1 MNHKSSSPVVRSTL
15 FACLCLI
22 AVGCAASK
30 KDSGGTSTTT
40 DTSTTASG
48 QGGIISSTGGSGQ
61 GGIISGGGGV
71 GGNGVIDGGLVSK
84 ADAGAACGDPGF
96 ACCAGNSCNGGGC
109 CVAGIC
115 MGEGGT
121 CATLGGGACAAGA
134 CGACGGLGFACCTS
148 TSGGSNATCT
158 APNTICTGGTCERC
172 GAVGYSCC
180 ASGVGGAGVCEPNT
194 LCGAN
199 NKCVACGIPG
209 APCCPGDTC
218 SGGCCYANTCVAENG
233 ACGSNAGTCQAGR
246 CSGCGNASQP
256 CCSKDT
262 CYGGLLCKSGT
273 CNPCGSSGEACCP
286 ASSTSGQCKA
296 GLACVGNGAEAVCA
310 RCGGAGDYCC
320 AGRTCSSGCCSL
332 TTNRCVADTSAC
344 GSLDGG
350 AGGDGPMSQCATG
363 GSPCSALAHFTGT
376 QVLDGKDDEFCAIP
390 SFELT
395 FPSAAKVNEY
405 NGAGGPYRERA
416 VARVGW
422 DATGIHAFIR
432 VYDST
437 FTPAQ
442 AADSLWNGDG
452 VELMFSSSKDVTGL
466 TSSDANTLHVMI
478 SPPNAASV
486 KDYSSSGT
494 PTPLPAANFVTG
506 SDTTGYWVELNL
518 PWPGP
523 APTASAQIKF
533 DMQLNAA
540 DGVSK
545 NGDGQIRDA
554 QAVYYQAAAPA
565 SSPCGSTV
573 YPFCDDRVWC
583 TTTLQP

>member
-1 MNHKSSSPVVRSTL
+1 MSHKPSLQLVRSSL
-15 FACLCLI
+15 FAYLVASLCLL
-22 AVGCAASK
+22 AVGCASSR
-30 KDSGGTSTTT
+30 KDSGTSTNTNTSTTT
-40 DTSTTASG
+40 GGQGGVISNTGGNG
-48 QGGIISSTGGSGQ
+48 QGGIAAGSG
-61 GGIISGGGGV
+61 GAP
-71 GGNGVIDGGLVSK
+71 GNGIDGGFVSK
-84 ADAGAACGDPGF
+84 IDGGPACGDPGF
-96 ACCAGNSCNGGGC
+96 ACCAGNACNGGGC

-121 CATLGGGACAAGA
+121 CATLGGGTCAAGA
-134 CGACGGLGFACCTS
+134 CGTCGAAGLACCTS
-148 TSGGSNATCT
+148 GSGGGSCT
-158 APNTICTGGTCERC
+158 APNTICNGGICERC
-172 GAVGYSCC
+172 GSVGYNCC
-180 ASGVGGAGVCEPNT
+180 ASATGGAGVCEPGA
-194 LCGAN
+194 LCAN

-218 SGGCCYANTCVAENG
+218 AGGCCYANTCVAENG
-233 ACGSNAGTCQAGR
+233 ACGTNAGTCQAGR

-262 CYGGLLCKSGT
+262 CYNGLLCKAGT
-273 CNPCGSSGEACCP
+273 CNPCGNSGEACCP

-296 GLACVGNGAEAVCA
+296 GLACVGGGSDAICA

-320 AGRTCSSGCCSL
+320 AGRTCNSGCCSL
-332 TTNRCVADTSAC
+332 TTNRCVSDTSTC

-350 AGGDGPMSQCATG
+350 AGSDAPLSQCATG
-363 GSPCSALAHFTGT
+363 GSPCSALAHFAGP
-376 QVLDGKDDEFCAIP
+376 QVLDGKDDEFCSIP

-395 FPSAAKVNEY
+395 FQNAAKVTEY
-405 NGAGGPYRERA
+405 NGNGGPYRERA
-416 VARVGW
+416 VARVAW

-432 VYDST
+432 VFDAS

-452 VELMFSSSKDVTGL
+452 VELMFSSSKEVTGL
-466 TSSDANTLHVMI
+466 TSNDANTLHVMI

-494 PTPLPAANFVTG
+494 PTPLPAAYFVSG
-506 SDTTGYWVELNL
+506 SDTTSYWVELNL
-518 PWPGP
+518 PWPGTAP
-523 APTASAQIKF
+523 AAGTQIKF

-545 NGDGQIRDA
+545 NGDSQIRDA
-554 QAVYYQAAAPA
+554 QAVYHQDPAPE

-573 YPFCDDRVWC
+573 YPFCDNRVWC

>member
-1 MNHKSSSPVVRSTL
+1 MP
-15 FACLCLI
+15 C
-22 AVGCAASK
+22 CAA
-30 KDSGGTSTTT
+30 
-40 DTSTTASG
+40 ASG
-48 QGGIISSTGGSGQ
+48 GGSG
-61 GGIISGGGGV
+61 V
-71 GGNGVIDGGLVSK
+71 
-84 ADAGAACGDPGF
+84 
-96 ACCAGNSCNGGGC
+96 
-109 CVAGIC
+109 
-115 MGEGGT
+115 
-121 CATLGGGACAAGA
+121 
-134 CGACGGLGFACCTS
+134 
-148 TSGGSNATCT
+148 CT
-158 APNTICTGGTCERC
+158 APSTVCGGGTCERC
-172 GAVGYSCC
+172 GSVGYNCC
-180 ASGVGGAGVCEPNT
+180 AAGAGGAGVCGEPNT

-199 NKCVACGIPG
+199 NKCVACGVPG

-218 SGGCCYANTCVAENG
+218 SGGGCCYANTCVAENG

-262 CYGGLLCKSGT
+262 CYNGLLCKSGT
-273 CNPCGSSGEACCP
+273 CNSCGSSGEACCP
-286 ASSTSGQCKA
+286 ASSTSGQCKT
-296 GLACVGNGAEAVCA
+296 GLACVGNGGDAVCA

-320 AGRTCSSGCCSL
+320 AGRTCNSGCCSL
-332 TTNRCVADTSAC
+332 TTNRCVADTSVC
-344 GSLDGG
+344 GNLDGG
-350 AGGDGPMSQCATG
+350 AGGDGPLSQCATG

-376 QVLDGKDDEFCAIP
+376 QVLDGKDDEFCSIP

-395 FPSAAKVNEY
+395 FQNAAKVNEY
-405 NGAGGPYRERA
+405 NGTGGSYRERA
-416 VARVGW
+416 VARVAW

-452 VELMFSSSKDVTGL
+452 VELMFSSSKEVTGL
-466 TSSDANTLHVMI
+466 TSSDANTFHVMV

-494 PTPLPAANFVTG
+494 PTPLPAASFVSG

-518 PWPGP
+518 PWPGTAP
-523 APTASAQIKF
+523 AASAQIKF

-554 QAVYYQAAAPA
+554 QAVYYQGSAPA
-565 SSPCGSTV
+565 SSPCGSTI